1 MTVDISKIRPG
12 DEVTVRATVVD
23 LPGDHWNSFRL
34 RYEHPEALRGEG
46 LVNATHDIPS
56 RSIVSHTP
64 KALSV
69 GDRVQVN
76 FAEGPIVAIHGR
88 YAWVDLGAPDG
99 HPSTWILSDLE
110 RIP

>member
-12 DEVTVRATVVD
+12 DEVTVRFIVTEIKDHDVFLSDRMGSGPLVD
-23 LPGDHWNSFRL
+23 APTDR
-34 RYEHPEALRGEG
+34 
-46 LVNATHDIPS
+46 
-56 RSIVSHTP
+56 IVSHTP
-64 KALSV
+64 KAPSV
-69 GDRVQVN
+69 GDMVQVN

-110 RIP
+110 RIS